1 MSTTTP
7 SSLQS
12 SNKLASFLADGSAY
26 ALVSLGALM
35 ISAQLRLKVTAGAI
49 LGDDYA
55 AHPPILL
62 LLLVISA
69 AIGAA
74 VFPQLKSR
82 YPRWARFFGGELTAV
97 IFGVSTLLF
106 VPEFSQL
113 QLIYLGLGSTVIGL
127 ITLRY
132 TPAKYSLGFS
142 ITALWQNRTLLALWV
157 RYNVLSRYSQTILGI
172 LWIVM
177 LPVAN
182 SLILTFVFSYIFSAR
197 DMGNVPFIS
206 FFLTGL
212 MFWTLFMQTIN
223 NGTVS
228 IIANMG
234 LINQIYF
241 PREILVLVKLGEA
254 LVDLSFVFV
263 VTLLINLMVGVLPNI
278 NYAYLPILLLIQ
290 LILMMG
296 ITFFNSYL
304 TVLVRD
310 LQQLTTVFLQ
320 MMFYLTP
327 IMYPIDILSPRLAEL
342 VLFLNPMASLINA
355 YRDVMVYNRA
365 PDFVSLYFP
374 MVLAGVLFYSG
385 YMFFKANER
394 RLADFR

>member
-1 MSTTTP
+1 
-7 SSLQS
+7 
-12 SNKLASFLADGSAY
+12 
-26 ALVSLGALM
+26 M
-35 ISAQLRLKVTAGAI
+35 ISAQLRLKVAAGAT
-49 LGDDYA
+49 LGDEYSA
-55 AHPPILL
+55 NPPILL
-62 LLLVISA
+62 LLIAISA
-69 AIGAA
+69 AIGA
-74 VFPQLKSR
+74 VIFPPVKVR
-82 YPRWARFFGGELTAV
+82 YPRWGRFFGGAIGMA
-97 IFGVSTLLF
+97 IFGVMTLLF
-106 VPEFSQL
+106 VPDFSQL
-113 QLIYLGLGSTVIGL
+113 QLVYLGLSGTIIGL

-132 TPAKYSLGFS
+132 TPAKYTLSVSL
-142 ITALWQNRTLLALWV
+142 TALWKNRTLLGLWV

-182 SLILTFVFSYIFSAR
+182 SLILTFVFSYIFSAG
-197 DMGNVPFIS
+197 DMGNAPFIS
-206 FFLTGL
+206 FFLAGL
-212 MFWTLFMQTIN
+212 MFWNLFMQTIN

-228 IIANMG
+228 IVANMG

-241 PREILVLVKLGEA
+241 PREILVLVKLGES

-263 VTLLINLMVGVLPNI
+263 VTLLINLVVGVFPNI
-278 NYAYLPILLLIQ
+278 NYVYLPLLLLIQ
-290 LILMMG
+290 LMLMMG

-327 IMYPIDILSPRLAEL
+327 VMYPIDILSPRLAEL

-355 YRDVMVYNRA
+355 YRDVMLYNRP

-374 MVLAGVLFYSG
+374 IVLAGVLFYSG